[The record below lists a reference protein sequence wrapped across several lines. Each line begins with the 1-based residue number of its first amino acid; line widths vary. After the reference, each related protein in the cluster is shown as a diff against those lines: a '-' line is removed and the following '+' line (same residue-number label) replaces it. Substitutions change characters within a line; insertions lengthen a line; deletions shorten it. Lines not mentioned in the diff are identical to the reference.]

1 MTEVLELEGDDP
13 ASAGAGRAADV
24 LEAGGVVVF
33 PSLPFELANSERR
46 FLDPAILTESKNV
59 SLEPSTGALGGT
71 RLDGEDARALGAMVK
86 RFADRAEHLL
96 SQLTPS
102 YSGALQRRRTSFR
115 PGAVADRALSRR
127 KDDRRLHIDAFPSN
141 PVQGRRILRVFA
153 NVNPDG
159 CARLWDVGEEDF
171 ERFALRFEPRL
182 HMPHGGGWLMQKL
195 GLTKGRRTK
204 YDQAMLDL
212 HDLAKLDDRYQ
223 ERAPKRR
230 LAFPAGAMWVVYT
243 DSVLHAALAGQHA
256 LEQTFLLPIEA
267 MRDEARAPVR
277 ILERITG
284 RALI

>member
-1 MTEVLELEGDDP
+1 MTEVLELEGAHP
-13 ASAGAGRAADV
+13 ATAGAPLATDV
-24 LEAGGVVVF
+24 LEAGGVIVF
-33 PSLPFELANSERR
+33 PHLPFEIGGAEMR

-59 SLEPSTGALGGT
+59 SLEPATGALGGT
-71 RLDGEDARALGAMVK
+71 RLTGDDAQALGAMVK
-86 RFADRAEHLL
+86 RFADRAESLL
-96 SQLTPS
+96 AQLTPA
-102 YSGALQRRRTSFR
+102 YAGALQRRRTSFR

-159 CARLWDVGEEDF
+159 RSRLWDIGEEDF
-171 ERFALRFEPRL
+171 ESFARRFEPRL
-182 HMPHGGGWLMQKL
+182 HMPHGGGWLLQKL
-195 GLTKGRRTK
+195 GLTKGLRTK

-230 LAFPAGAMWVVYT
+230 IAFPAGAMWIAYT

-267 MRDEARAPVR
+267 MKDEARAPVR

>member
-1 MTEVLELEGDDP
+1 MTDILELDGSDL
-13 ASAGAGRAADV
+13 AGAGASHAADV
-24 LEAGGVVVF
+24 LETGGLVVF
-33 PSLPFELANSERR
+33 PHMPFEIADAERR

-59 SLEPSTGALGGT
+59 SLEPASGALAGT
-71 RLDGEDARALGAMVK
+71 RLEGEDAVALGAMVK

-96 SQLTPS
+96 AQLTPA
-102 YSGALQRRRTSFR
+102 YTGALQRRRTSFR

-127 KDDRRLHIDAFPSN
+127 KDDRRLHVDAFPSN

-159 CARLWDVGEEDF
+159 CSRLWDVGEEDF
-171 ERFALRFEPRL
+171 ESFARRFEPRL
-182 HMPHGGGWLMQKL
+182 HMPHGGGWLLQKL

-267 MRDEARAPVR
+267 MRDQARAPVR

>member
-13 ASAGAGRAADV
+13 ASAGASHAADV

>member
-1 MTEVLELEGDDP
+1 MTEVLELEGSDP
-13 ASAGAGRAADV
+13 ATVGASRAADV
-24 LEAGGVVVF
+24 LEAGGVVVL
-33 PSLPFELANSERR
+33 PTLPFEIADSERR

-59 SLEPSTGALGGT
+59 SLEPATGALGGT

-86 RFADRAEHLL
+86 RFADCAETLL
-96 SQLTPS
+96 AQLTPA
-102 YSGALQRRRTSFR
+102 YAGALQRRRTSFR

-127 KDDRRLHIDAFPSN
+127 KDDRRLHVDAFPSN

-159 CARLWDVGEEDF
+159 CSRLWDVGEEDF
-171 ERFALRFEPRL
+171 ESFARRFEPRL
-182 HMPHGGGWLMQKL
+182 HMPHGGGWLLQKL

-230 LAFPAGAMWVVYT
+230 IAFPAGAMWVVYT

>member
-1 MTEVLELEGDDP
+1 MTEVLELEGSDP
-13 ASAGAGRAADV
+13 AAAGGNRAADV

-33 PSLPFELANSERR
+33 PNMPFEIADAERK
-46 FLDPAILTESKNV
+46 FLDPAILSESKNV
-59 SLEPSTGALGGT
+59 SLEPISGALGGT
-71 RLDGEDARALGAMVK
+71 RLGGDDAHALGSMVK
-86 RFADRAEHLL
+86 RFADRAESLL
-96 SQLTPS
+96 AHLTPT
-102 YSGALQRRRTSFR
+102 YTGALQRRRTSFR

-141 PVQGRRILRVFA
+141 PVQGRRILRVFS

-159 CARLWDVGEEDF
+159 CSRLWDVGEEDF
-171 ERFALRFEPRL
+171 ESFARRFEPRL
-182 HMPHGGGWLMQKL
+182 HMPHGGGWLLQKL

-256 LEQTFLLPIEA
+256 FEQTFLLPIEA
-267 MRDEARAPVR
+267 MKDEARAPVR

>member
-1 MTEVLELEGDDP
+1 MTEVLELEGSDP
-13 ASAGAGRAADV
+13 ALVGASRAADV
-24 LEAGGVVVF
+24 LEAGGVVVL
-33 PSLPFELANSERR
+33 PNMPFEIGNTERR

-59 SLEPSTGALGGT
+59 SLDPTTGALGGA
-71 RLDGEDARALGAMVK
+71 RLDGEEAHALGAMVK
-86 RFADRAEHLL
+86 RFADQAESVLA
-96 SQLTPS
+96 QLTPAYAS
-102 YSGALQRRRTSFR
+102 ALQRRRTSFR

-127 KDDRRLHIDAFPSN
+127 KDDRRLHVDAFPSN

-153 NVNPDG
+153 NVNPAG
-159 CARLWDVGEEDF
+159 CPRLWDVGEEDF
-171 ERFALRFEPRL
+171 ESFARRFEPRL
-182 HMPHGGGWLMQKL
+182 HMPHGGGWLLQKL

-230 LAFPAGAMWVVYT
+230 LAFPAGAMWIVYT

-256 LEQTFLLPIEA
+256 FEQTFLLPIEA
-267 MRDEARAPVR
+267 MRDETRAPVR